1 MSGKTWIVLLVSVVA
16 YRADYAQHSPLL
28 PRPQQVRYGSGNIPL
43 GALRITFSSP
53 TTTEDRFSAEE
64 LRWWMRE
71 RTGLA
76 VPISSYGNEQSGE
89 LEIVLDRAGSRDE
102 PLAQPGEEPGTES
115 REAYD
120 LTVTDQGIRIHA
132 RSSAGIFYGVQTL
145 RQLVEGEGARAV
157 LPIVEIHDWPS
168 LAYRGTMVDI
178 SHGPLP
184 TENEIKR
191 QIDFL
196 SRWKANQYYIY
207 NEDSIEL
214 SGFPLLN
221 PEGRLSKDEVRRIVV
236 YGRERHIDVIPAL
249 DLYGHQHDLFRIERY
264 SDISDEPHGTEFDPH
279 NPKAMPL
286 LSDWASQFA
295 DLFPSPFV
303 SIGFDEIFQIDAA
316 THESGA
322 ATDPTA
328 LFVKQLAAV
337 SILFQKYG
345 KHVMAYSDML
355 GKYPDIISR
364 LPSGLIAVAWHS
376 TSEDPTYKRR
386 LAPLLAHNVPYVVQP
401 GVKSYDQITPDD
413 DTAYENI
420 DTFLAAGRHSG
431 ALGLIDSVWSDDAQL
446 LLRMSLPSMA
456 YGAAAPWQ
464 SVPMDRADFFSDYA
478 RQMYS
483 AAIAPDIA
491 SALFNMSAAESD
503 IQKAIGAQ
511 SMFALWEGPFSPPY
525 YQELAA
531 HQEDLHQ
538 ARMHAEQA
546 ETALIHA
553 MSLGA
558 DHETVD
564 SLLIGS
570 ELLDYAGEKFQTPLD
585 LTAIWDKVG
594 GVRPNAER
602 WWNEWESQVTHYDHS
617 GVTDLMDRIT
627 DLKTA
632 YRAEWLQE
640 YTSYRLASALGRWDA
655 EYQYW
660 RGVHEK
666 MRHFNAITHAGDPL
680 QPLNEVIESPI
691 LPVPPAIQS
700 K

>member
-1 MSGKTWIVLLVSVVA
+1 
-16 YRADYAQHSPLL
+16 
-28 PRPQQVRYGSGNIPL
+28 
-43 GALRITFSSP
+43 
-53 TTTEDRFSAEE
+53 
-64 LRWWMRE
+64 
-71 RTGLA
+71 
-76 VPISSYGNEQSGE
+76 
-89 LEIVLDRAGSRDE
+89 
-102 PLAQPGEEPGTES
+102 
-115 REAYD
+115 
-120 LTVTDQGIRIHA
+120 
-132 RSSAGIFYGVQTL
+132 
-145 RQLVEGEGARAV
+145 
-157 LPIVEIHDWPS
+157 
-168 LAYRGTMVDI
+168 
-178 SHGPLP
+178 
-184 TENEIKR
+184 
-191 QIDFL
+191 
-196 SRWKANQYYIY
+196 
-207 NEDSIEL
+207 
-214 SGFPLLN
+214 
-221 PEGRLSKDEVRRIVV
+221 
-236 YGRERHIDVIPAL
+236 
-249 DLYGHQHDLFRIERY
+249 
-264 SDISDEPHGTEFDPH
+264 
-279 NPKAMPL
+279 
-286 LSDWASQFA
+286 
-295 DLFPSPFV
+295 
-303 SIGFDEIFQIDAA
+303 
-316 THESGA
+316 
-322 ATDPTA
+322 
-328 LFVKQLAAV
+328 
-337 SILFQKYG
+337 
-345 KHVMAYSDML
+345 
-355 GKYPDIISR
+355 
-364 LPSGLIAVAWHS
+364 
-376 TSEDPTYKRR
+376 
-386 LAPLLAHNVPYVVQP
+386 
-401 GVKSYDQITPDD
+401 VKSYDQITPDD

-511 SMFALWEGPFSPPY
+511 SMFALWEDPFSPPY